1 MSKVTALIRDEL
13 RLRAGGPAPYVAFG
27 FFVLAGILAPFA
39 LGPEPDL
46 LREIAPGYVW
56 LIAAISVLVGLEGL
70 FQEDIASGRMAV
82 LRLSGLPTWAIALI
96 TMGTY
101 WLVVCLPVVLASL
114 PVSWLLAGSGEA
126 TMSIALSLLIGTP
139 ALAMLGATLA
149 AIAGVVKRGTGLVIF
164 LALPFFAPA
173 LIFGTRLAT
182 GGEEA
187 LSAGL
192 FLAAFSLQTVALC
205 PLITG
210 LAIRQNME

>member
-1 MSKVTALIRDEL
+1 MRKVLALIKDEL

-39 LGPEPDL
+39 LGPEPAL
-46 LREIAPGYVW
+46 LAQIAPGYVW

-70 FQEDIASGRMAV
+70 FQEDIASGRMGV
-82 LRLSGLPTWAIALI
+82 LRLSGLPTWLIALV
-96 TMGTY
+96 TMGVY
-101 WLVVCLPVVLASL
+101 WLVVCLPVVIASL
-114 PVSWLLAGSGEA
+114 PVSYLLSGNRQA
-126 TMSIALSLLIGTP
+126 ALPIALSLLIGTP
-139 ALAMLGATLA
+139 ALAMLGAALA

-173 LIFGTRLAT
+173 LIFGTRLA
-182 GGEEA
+182 GGSEDA
-187 LSAGL
+187 LTAGL

>member
-1 MSKVTALIRDEL
+1 MNKMRALIQDEL
-13 RLRAGGPAPYVAFG
+13 RLRAGGPSPYVAFG
-27 FFVLAGILAPFA
+27 FFVLAGVLAPFS
-39 LGPEPDL
+39 LGPDPEL
-46 LREIAPGYVW
+46 LARIAPGYVW

-82 LRLSGLPTWAIALI
+82 LRLSGLPSWAIALS
-96 TMGTY
+96 TMSVY
-101 WLVVCLPVVLASL
+101 WLVVCLPVVIASL
-114 PVSWLLAGSGEA
+114 PVSYLLSGTGDA
-126 TMSIALSLLIGTP
+126 ALAIAVSLLIGTP

-173 LIFGTRLAT
+173 LIFGTRLA
-182 GGEEA
+182 GAAEDA

-192 FLAAFSLQTVALC
+192 FLAAFSLQAVALC
-205 PLITG
+205 PLLAG